1 MISFFKYFYNLFFGL
16 LVLLCFSCAQFR
28 GPKYPE
34 IIYNNKQPLIS
45 VKYEYGEVQIILP
58 IQYDGDVPENIL
70 FKVFAK
76 ADTTNPIISL
86 LQEAPSEFR
95 TTLPQ
100 GSLDITKETNLIKII
115 PQDENFD
122 PVSVRFKGIGFG
134 RIVLP
139 SKVIRSGQLIVSGKT
154 SLKNDASILPQVK
167 VTIKNSENIIFTT
180 SSNDS
185 GFYQIAIPGEHR
197 FSKSLRIIVGENLL
211 FKPFSQNLIFKN
223 SRKLNIDAL
232 LGPSREMRG
241 PLYITEK
248 KNVHFKKNPDIGAE
262 ILFLLNQGEVV
273 SVDRIT
279 PGSYH
284 GFVEVEIEGGDNI
297 MMEGWVNRN
306 DLREL
311 NLNSIRKIIKE

>member
-1 MISFFKYFYNLFFGL
+1 MKCFFKYFYNLLFGL
-16 LVLLCFSCAQFR
+16 VVLLYVSCAQFR

-45 VKYEYGEVQIILP
+45 VKYEYGEIQIILP
-58 IQYDGDVPENIL
+58 IQYDGDIPENIL

-76 ADTTNPIISL
+76 ADTMNPVISF
-86 LQEAPSEFR
+86 LQEAPIEFR

-100 GSLDITKETNLIKII
+100 GSLDITEKTNLIKII

-139 SKVIRSGQLIVSGKT
+139 PKLIRSGQLIISGKT
-154 SLKNDASILPQVK
+154 SLKNDASILPKVK
-167 VTIKNSENIIFTT
+167 VAIKDSEDVIFTT

-185 GFYQIAIPGEHR
+185 GFYQIAIPGESR
-197 FSKSLRIIVGENLL
+197 FSENLRIVVGEDLI
-211 FKPFSQNLIFKN
+211 FKPFSQKLIFKN
-223 SRKLNIDAL
+223 SRKLKINAL
-232 LGPSREMRG
+232 LGPSRALRG

-248 KNVHFKKNPDIGAE
+248 NNVHFKKGPDIGAE
-262 ILFLLNQGEVV
+262 ILFLLNQGEVI

-284 GFVEVEIEGGDNI
+284 GFLEVEVESGENV
-297 MMEGWVNRN
+297 MMEGWINRT
-306 DLREL
+306 DLKEL
-311 NLNSIRKIIKE
+311 NLNSVRKIIN

>member
-1 MISFFKYFYNLFFGL
+1 MKCFFKYFYILSFV
-16 LVLLCFSCAQFR
+16 LVIFLCSSCTQFR

-45 VKYEYGEVQIILP
+45 VKYEFGEIQIILP
-58 IQYDGDVPENIL
+58 LQYDGDIPKNIL

-76 ADTTNPIISL
+76 ADTMNPIISL

-100 GSLDITKETNLIKII
+100 GSLGITEKTNLIKII

-139 SKVIRSGQLIVSGKT
+139 PKIIRSGQLIISGKT
-154 SLKNDASILPQVK
+154 FLKNDTSILPKVK
-167 VTIKNSENIIFTT
+167 IAIKDSEDIIFTT

-185 GFYQIAIPGEHR
+185 GFYQLAIPGESR
-197 FSKSLRIIVGENLL
+197 FSENLKIVVGENLIL
-211 FKPFSQNLIFKN
+211 KPFSQKLVFEN
-223 SRKLNIDAL
+223 SRKLKINAL
-232 LGPSREMRG
+232 LGPSRAMRG
-241 PLYITEK
+241 PLYITK
-248 KNVHFKKNPDIGAE
+248 KSNVHFKKGPDIGAE

-284 GFVEVEIEGGDNI
+284 GFIEVEINGGKNI
-297 MMEGWVNRN
+297 MMEGWVNRS

-311 NLNSIRKIIKE
+311 NLNSVRKVIK

>member
-1 MISFFKYFYNLFFGL
+1 MKCFFKYFYNLLFGL
-16 LVLLCFSCAQFR
+16 VLFLYVSCAQFR

-45 VKYEYGEVQIILP
+45 VKYEYGEIQIILP
-58 IQYDGDVPENIL
+58 IQYDGDIPENIL

-76 ADTTNPIISL
+76 ADTMNPVISF
-86 LQEAPSEFR
+86 LQEAPIEFR

-100 GSLDITKETNLIKII
+100 GSLDITEKTNLIKII

-139 SKVIRSGQLIVSGKT
+139 PKVIRSGQLVISGKT
-154 SLKNDASILPQVK
+154 SLKNDASILPKVK
-167 VTIKNSENIIFTT
+167 VAIKDSEDVIFTT

-185 GFYQIAIPGEHR
+185 GFYQIAIPGESR
-197 FSKSLRIIVGENLL
+197 FSENLRIVVGEDLI
-211 FKPFSQNLIFKN
+211 FKPFSQKLIFKN
-223 SRKLNIDAL
+223 SRKLKINAL
-232 LGPSREMRG
+232 LGPSRALRG

-248 KNVHFKKNPDIGAE
+248 SNVHFKKGPDIGAE
-262 ILFLLNQGEVV
+262 ILFLLNQGEVI

-284 GFVEVEIEGGDNI
+284 GFLEVEVEGGENV
-297 MMEGWVNRN
+297 MMEGWINRT
-306 DLREL
+306 DLKEL
-311 NLNSIRKIIKE
+311 NLNSIRKTIN

>member
-1 MISFFKYFYNLFFGL
+1 MKCFFKYFYNLLFGL
-16 LVLLCFSCAQFR
+16 VVLLYVSCAQFR

-45 VKYEYGEVQIILP
+45 VKYEYGEIQIILP
-58 IQYDGDVPENIL
+58 IQYDGDIPENIL

-76 ADTTNPIISL
+76 ADTMNPVISF
-86 LQEAPSEFR
+86 LQEAPIEFR

-100 GSLDITKETNLIKII
+100 GSLDITEKTNLIKII

-139 SKVIRSGQLIVSGKT
+139 PKLIRSGQLIISGKT
-154 SLKNDASILPQVK
+154 SLKNDASILPKVK
-167 VTIKNSENIIFTT
+167 VAIKDSEDVIFTT

-185 GFYQIAIPGEHR
+185 GFYQIAIPGESR
-197 FSKSLRIIVGENLL
+197 FSENLRIVVGEDLI
-211 FKPFSQNLIFKN
+211 FKPFSQKLIFKN
-223 SRKLNIDAL
+223 SRKLKINAL
-232 LGPSREMRG
+232 LGPSRALRG

-248 KNVHFKKNPDIGAE
+248 SNVHFKKGPDIGAE
-262 ILFLLNQGEVV
+262 ILFLLNQGEVI

-284 GFVEVEIEGGDNI
+284 GFLEVEVEGGENV
-297 MMEGWVNRN
+297 MMEGWINRT
-306 DLREL
+306 DLKQL
-311 NLNSIRKIIKE
+311 NLNSIRKTIN

>member
-1 MISFFKYFYNLFFGL
+1 MKYVSKYFYNLL
-16 LVLLCFSCAQFR
+16 ISLVLLLCYSCTQFR

-45 VKYEYGEVQIILP
+45 VKYEYGEIQIILP
-58 IQYDGDVPENIL
+58 IQYEGDTPENIL

-76 ADTTNPIISL
+76 ADTMNPIISF

-100 GSLDITKETNLIKII
+100 GSLDITEETNLIKII

-122 PVSVRFKGIGFG
+122 PVLVRFKGIGFG

-139 SKVIRSGQLIVSGKT
+139 SKVVRSGQLVISGKT
-154 SLKNDASILPQVK
+154 FLKNDSSQLPK
-167 VTIKNSENIIFTT
+167 VNVEIKDFEDIIFTS

-185 GFYQIAIPGEHR
+185 GFYQIAIPGEFR
-197 FSKSLRIIVGENLL
+197 FSENLRIVFGENLI
-211 FKPFSQNLIFKN
+211 FKPLSQKLIFKN
-223 SRKLNIDAL
+223 SRKLEINAL
-232 LGPSREMRG
+232 LGPSRAMKG

-248 KNVHFKKNPDIGAE
+248 SNVHFKKGPDVGAE

-284 GFVEVEIEGGDNI
+284 GFVEVEIDGGENV
-297 MMEGWVNRN
+297 MMEGWVNRT
-306 DLREL
+306 DLKEL
-311 NLNSIRKIIKE
+311 NLNSIRKIIK

>member
-1 MISFFKYFYNLFFGL
+1 MKSFFKYFYNLLFGL
-16 LVLLCFSCAQFR
+16 VVLLYFSCAQFR

-45 VKYEYGEVQIILP
+45 VKYEYGEIQIILP
-58 IQYDGDVPENIL
+58 IQYDGDIPENIL

-76 ADTTNPIISL
+76 ADTTNPIISF
-86 LQEAPSEFR
+86 LQEAPTEFR

-100 GSLDITKETNLIKII
+100 GSLDITEKTNLIKII

-122 PVSVRFKGIGFG
+122 PVSVRFQGIGFG

-139 SKVIRSGQLIVSGKT
+139 PKVIRSGQLVISGKT
-154 SLKNDASILPQVK
+154 SLKNDASILPKVK
-167 VTIKNSENIIFTT
+167 VAIKDSEDIVFTT

-185 GFYQIAIPGEHR
+185 GFYQIAIPGEFR
-197 FSKSLRIIVGENLL
+197 FSENLRIVVGEDLI
-211 FKPFSQNLIFKN
+211 FKPFSQKLIFKN
-223 SRKLNIDAL
+223 SRKLKINAL
-232 LGPSREMRG
+232 LGPSRSLRG

-248 KNVHFKKNPDIGAE
+248 SNVHFKKGPDVGAE
-262 ILFLLNQGEVV
+262 ILFLLNQGEVI

-284 GFVEVEIEGGDNI
+284 GFLEVEVEGGENV
-297 MMEGWVNRN
+297 MMEGWVNRI
-306 DLREL
+306 DLKEL
-311 NLNSIRKIIKE
+311 NLNSIRKTIN

>member
-1 MISFFKYFYNLFFGL
+1 MKCFFKYFYNLLFGL
-16 LVLLCFSCAQFR
+16 VVLLYVSCAQFR

-45 VKYEYGEVQIILP
+45 VKYEYGEIQIILP
-58 IQYDGDVPENIL
+58 IQYDGDIPENIL

-76 ADTTNPIISL
+76 ADTMNPVISF
-86 LQEAPSEFR
+86 LQEAPIEFR

-100 GSLDITKETNLIKII
+100 GSLDITEKTNLIKII

-139 SKVIRSGQLIVSGKT
+139 PKLIRSGQLIISGKT
-154 SLKNDASILPQVK
+154 SLKNDASILPKVK
-167 VTIKNSENIIFTT
+167 VAIKDSEDVIFTT

-185 GFYQIAIPGEHR
+185 GFYQIAIPGESR
-197 FSKSLRIIVGENLL
+197 FSENLRIVVGEDLI
-211 FKPFSQNLIFKN
+211 FKPFSQKLIFKN
-223 SRKLNIDAL
+223 SRKLKINAL
-232 LGPSREMRG
+232 LGPSRALRG

-248 KNVHFKKNPDIGAE
+248 NNVHFKKGPDIGAE
-262 ILFLLNQGEVV
+262 ILFLLNQGEVI

-284 GFVEVEIEGGDNI
+284 GFLEVEVESGENV
-297 MMEGWVNRN
+297 MMEGWINRT
-306 DLREL
+306 DLKEL
-311 NLNSIRKIIKE
+311 NLNSIRKIIN

>member
-1 MISFFKYFYNLFFGL
+1 MKCFFKYFYNLLFGL
-16 LVLLCFSCAQFR
+16 VVVLYVSCAQFR

-45 VKYEYGEVQIILP
+45 VKYEYGEIQIILP
-58 IQYDGDVPENIL
+58 IQYDGDIPENIL

-76 ADTTNPIISL
+76 ADTMNPVISF
-86 LQEAPSEFR
+86 LQESPIEFR

-100 GSLDITKETNLIKII
+100 GSLDITEKTNLIKII

-139 SKVIRSGQLIVSGKT
+139 PKIVRSGQLIISGKT
-154 SLKNDASILPQVK
+154 SLKNDASILPKVK
-167 VTIKNSENIIFTT
+167 VAIKDSEDVIFTT

-185 GFYQIAIPGEHR
+185 GFYQIAIPGESR
-197 FSKSLRIIVGENLL
+197 FSENLRIVVGEDLI
-211 FKPFSQNLIFKN
+211 FKPFSQKLIFKN
-223 SRKLNIDAL
+223 SRKLKINAL
-232 LGPSREMRG
+232 LGPSRALRG

-248 KNVHFKKNPDIGAE
+248 NNVHFKKGPDIGAE
-262 ILFLLNQGEVV
+262 ILFLLNQGEVI

-284 GFVEVEIEGGDNI
+284 GFLEVEVESGENV
-297 MMEGWVNRN
+297 MMEGWINRT
-306 DLREL
+306 DLKEL
-311 NLNSIRKIIKE
+311 NLNSIRKIIN

>member
-1 MISFFKYFYNLFFGL
+1 MKSFFKYFYNLLFGL
-16 LVLLCFSCAQFR
+16 VVLLYFSCAQFR

-45 VKYEYGEVQIILP
+45 VKYEYGEIQIILP
-58 IQYDGDVPENIL
+58 IQYDGDIPENIL

-76 ADTTNPIISL
+76 ADTTNPIISF
-86 LQEAPSEFR
+86 LQEAPTEFR

-100 GSLDITKETNLIKII
+100 GSLDITEKTNLIKII

-139 SKVIRSGQLIVSGKT
+139 PKVIRSGQLIISGKT
-154 SLKNDASILPQVK
+154 SLKNDASILSGVK
-167 VTIKNSENIIFTT
+167 IAITDSEDVVFTT

-185 GFYQIAIPGEHR
+185 GFYQIAIPGEFR
-197 FSKSLRIIVGENLL
+197 FSENLRIVVGEDLI
-211 FKPFSQNLIFKN
+211 FKPFSQKLIFKN
-223 SRKLNIDAL
+223 SRKLKINAL
-232 LGPSREMRG
+232 LGPSRALRG

-248 KNVHFKKNPDIGAE
+248 SNVHFKKGPDIGAE
-262 ILFLLNQGEVV
+262 ILFLLNQGEVI

-284 GFVEVEIEGGDNI
+284 GFLEVEVEGGENV
-297 MMEGWVNRN
+297 MMEGWINRT
-306 DLREL
+306 DLKEL
-311 NLNSIRKIIKE
+311 NLNSIRKIIN

>member
-1 MISFFKYFYNLFFGL
+1 MKCFFKYFYNLLFGL
-16 LVLLCFSCAQFR
+16 VVVLYVSCAQFR

-45 VKYEYGEVQIILP
+45 VKYEYGEIQIILP
-58 IQYDGDVPENIL
+58 IQYDGDIPENIL

-76 ADTTNPIISL
+76 ADTMNPVISF
-86 LQEAPSEFR
+86 LQEAPIEFR

-100 GSLDITKETNLIKII
+100 GSLDITEKTNLIKII

-139 SKVIRSGQLIVSGKT
+139 PKIVRSGQLIISGKT
-154 SLKNDASILPQVK
+154 SLKNDASILPKVK
-167 VTIKNSENIIFTT
+167 VAIKDSEDVIFTT

-185 GFYQIAIPGEHR
+185 GFYQIAIPGESR
-197 FSKSLRIIVGENLL
+197 FSENLRIVVGEDLI
-211 FKPFSQNLIFKN
+211 FKPFSQKVIFKN
-223 SRKLNIDAL
+223 SRKLKINAL
-232 LGPSREMRG
+232 LGPSRALRG

-248 KNVHFKKNPDIGAE
+248 NNVHFKKGPDIGAE
-262 ILFLLNQGEVV
+262 ILFLLNQGEVI

-284 GFVEVEIEGGDNI
+284 GFLEVEVESGENV
-297 MMEGWVNRN
+297 MMEGWINRT
-306 DLREL
+306 DLKEL
-311 NLNSIRKIIKE
+311 NLNSIRKIIN

>member
-1 MISFFKYFYNLFFGL
+1 MKCFFKYFYNLLFG
-16 LVLLCFSCAQFR
+16 LVLLLYVSCAQFR

-45 VKYEYGEVQIILP
+45 VKYEYGEIQIILP
-58 IQYDGDVPENIL
+58 IQYDGDIPENIL

-76 ADTTNPIISL
+76 ADTMNPVISF
-86 LQEAPSEFR
+86 LQEAPIEFR

-100 GSLDITKETNLIKII
+100 GSLDITEKTNLIKII

-139 SKVIRSGQLIVSGKT
+139 PKLIRSGQLIISGKT
-154 SLKNDASILPQVK
+154 SLKNDASILPKVK
-167 VTIKNSENIIFTT
+167 VAIKDSEDVIFTT

-185 GFYQIAIPGEHR
+185 GFYQIAIPGESR
-197 FSKSLRIIVGENLL
+197 FSENLRIVVGEDLI
-211 FKPFSQNLIFKN
+211 FKPFSQKLIFKN
-223 SRKLNIDAL
+223 SRKLKINAL
-232 LGPSREMRG
+232 LGPSRALRG

-248 KNVHFKKNPDIGAE
+248 NNVHFKKGPDIGAE
-262 ILFLLNQGEVV
+262 ILFLLNQGEVI

-284 GFVEVEIEGGDNI
+284 GFLEVEVEGGENV
-297 MMEGWVNRN
+297 MMEGWINRT
-306 DLREL
+306 DLKEL
-311 NLNSIRKIIKE
+311 NLNSIRKIIN